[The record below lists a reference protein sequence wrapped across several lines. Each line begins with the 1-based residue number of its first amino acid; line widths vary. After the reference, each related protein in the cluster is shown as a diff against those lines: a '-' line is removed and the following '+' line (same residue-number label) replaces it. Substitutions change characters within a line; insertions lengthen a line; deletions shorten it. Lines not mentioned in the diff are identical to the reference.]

1 MRPLDPRLLRLSRP
15 ARRYLI
21 LTVAVGLATAVLVLL
36 LAWTVA
42 TAVAR
47 AQLGHAHLSDLRT
60 PIGVLLVVILL
71 RAALSGV
78 QETAGHRAGAR
89 VKSHLRAAVLERASE
104 PGWRSPVSTG
114 AQATLVT
121 RGIDALDGY
130 VAKFLPQLV
139 LACIIPVV
147 VLVQISLVDWVSGV
161 VVAVTLP
168 LVPVFMVLIGL
179 QTQKHTERHWRSLS
193 VLASHFLDVT
203 AGLPT
208 LKVFGR
214 ARAQAAEIDRVGNE
228 HRTATMGVLR
238 IAFLSAFVLEL
249 VASLS
254 VAVVAVGVGLRL
266 LDGRLDL
273 RTALV
278 VLILAPEAYLPIR
291 NVGAAFH
298 SSTEGLTAANEVF
311 ALLESPSEPARSTVL
326 PDLSAARVTV
336 TGVRVSGDDRG
347 DDRLALASLV
357 LEPGETVAVTGGSG
371 SGKSTLL
378 AVLLGACRPAEG
390 AVLVGDRDLA
400 DIDTAT
406 WQERVAWL
414 PQRAL
419 LFTGTLGENV
429 RMGEPDATDS
439 QVTAALAAA
448 AADFVAGLPH
458 GLETSLGEGGAGLS
472 AGERQRVA
480 LARVILR
487 IRRRN
492 CVLVLLDEPTAHLD
506 GATETRVVQS
516 LMDVCANRTT
526 VVATHRPAPASVA
539 DHVYP
544 MGAAPQRPRATA
556 AVIS

>member
-1 MRPLDPRLLRLSRP
+1 MRPLDPRLLRVSLP
-15 ARRYLI
+15 ARRYLA
-21 LTVAVGLATAVLVLL
+21 LTIAVGLATAGLVLV

-47 AQLGHAHLSDLRT
+47 AQLAGAGVASLRT
-60 PIGVLLVVILL
+60 PLAVLLAVVLI

-89 VKSHLRAAVLERASE
+89 VKSHLRAAVLARAAQ

-130 VAKFLPQLV
+130 VTKFLPQLV
-139 LACIIPVV
+139 LACIVPVV
-147 VLVQISLVDWVSGV
+147 VLVQIAIVDWVSGV
-161 VVAVTLP
+161 LIAVTLP
-168 LVPVFMVLIGL
+168 LVPVFMVLVGL
-179 QTQKHTERHWRSLS
+179 HTQKRTARQWRSLS
-193 VLASHFLDVT
+193 LLASHFLDVT

-214 ARAQAAEIDRVGNE
+214 ARAQAAEIARVGNA
-228 HRTATMGVLR
+228 HRNATIGVLR
-238 IAFLSAFVLEL
+238 VAFLSAFVLEL

-298 SSTEGLTAANEVF
+298 ASTEGLTAANEVF
-311 ALLESPSEPARSTVL
+311 ALLEAPTEPTSSTVL
-326 PDLSAARVTV
+326 PVLSEATITV
-336 TGVRVSGDDRG
+336 SGLRVSGSDRA
-347 DDRLALASLV
+347 DDRLTLSSLV
-357 LEPGETVAVTGGSG
+357 LQAGEMVAVTGGSG

-378 AVLLGACRPAEG
+378 AVLLGACRPDEG
-390 AVLVGDRDLA
+390 AVQVGDLDLA
-400 DIDTAT
+400 DIDVAT

-414 PQRAL
+414 PQRPL
-419 LFTGTLGENV
+419 LFAGTLADNV
-429 RMGEPDATDS
+429 RLGEPDASDAEVS
-439 QVTAALAAA
+439 AALASA
-448 AADFVAGLPH
+448 AADFVADLSAGLA
-458 GLETSLGEGGAGLS
+458 TRLGDNGAGLS
-472 AGERQRVA
+472 TGQRQRVA

-487 IRRRN
+487 ITRRN
-492 CVLVLLDEPTAHLD
+492 CALVLLDEPTAHLD
-506 GATETRVVQS
+506 GATETRVVRA
-516 LMDVCANRTT
+516 LMDVCSGRTT
-526 VVATHRPAPASVA
+526 VVATHRPAPAAAA
-539 DHVYP
+539 DHVQP
-544 MGAAPQRPRATA
+544 LRAEARRPQVA
-556 AVIS
+556 AVVS

>member
-15 ARRYLI
+15 ARRYLA
-21 LTVAVGLATAVLVLL
+21 LTVAVGIATAALALV

-42 TAVAR
+42 TALAR
-47 AQLGHAHLSDLRT
+47 TQLDHADLADLRV
-60 PIGVLLVVILL
+60 PLAVLLAVVLA
-71 RAALSGV
+71 RAALSGL

-89 VKSHLRAAVLERASE
+89 VKTHLRAAVLARAAE

-139 LACIIPVV
+139 LACVVPVV
-147 VLVQISLVDWVSGV
+147 VLVQIAVIDWVSGV
-161 VVAVTLP
+161 IIAVTLP
-168 LVPVFMVLIGL
+168 LVPVFMVLVGL
-179 QTQKHTERHWRSLS
+179 HTQKSTVRQWRSMS
-193 VLASHFLDVT
+193 VLAGHFLDVT

-214 ARAQAAEIDRVGNE
+214 ARAQSAEIARVGNA
-228 HRTATMGVLR
+228 HRSATMRVLR

-291 NVGAAFH
+291 NVGSAFH
-298 SSTEGLTAANEVF
+298 ASTEGLAAANEVF
-311 ALLESPSEPARSTVL
+311 VLLESPSEPVGSTVL
-326 PDLSAARVTV
+326 ADQANARVTLTDIV
-336 TGVRVSGDDRG
+336 VSGGERSDN
-347 DDRLALASLV
+347 RLAVASLD
-357 LEPGETVAVTGGSG
+357 LEPGKTVAVTGDSG

-378 AVLLGACRPAEG
+378 ALLLGAVRPDGGVIMVAG
-390 AVLVGDRDLA
+390 RDLA
-400 DIDTAT
+400 DIDVAT

-414 PQRAL
+414 PQRPL
-419 LFTGTLGENV
+419 LFAGTLADNV
-429 RMGEPDATDS
+429 RLGEPDASDAEVAS
-439 QVTAALAAA
+439 ALAAA
-448 AADFVAGLPH
+448 AADFVDELPDGLQT
-458 GLETSLGEGGAGLS
+458 LLGDNGAGLS
-472 AGERQRVA
+472 AGERQRIA

-487 IRRRN
+487 IRRRD
-492 CVLVLLDEPTAHLD
+492 CTVVLLDEPTAHLD
-506 GATETRVVQS
+506 GATEARVV
-516 LMDVCANRTT
+516 LALAAACADRTT
-526 VVATHRPAPASVA
+526 VVATHRQAPAAAA
-539 DHVYP
+539 DHVHP
-544 MGAAPQRPRATA
+544 LGIAGRTQL
-556 AVIS
+556 AVHS

>member
-15 ARRYLI
+15 ARRYLA
-21 LTVAVGLATAVLVLL
+21 LTVAIGLATAGLVLA

-42 TAVAR
+42 IAVSH
-47 AQLGHAHLSDLRT
+47 AQVGHAEIGDLRL
-60 PIGVLLVVILL
+60 PLVALAAVVVL
-71 RAALSGV
+71 RAALAGV

-89 VKSHLRAAVLERASE
+89 VKSHLRCAVLARAAE
-104 PGWRSPVSTG
+104 PGWRSGASTG
-114 AQATLVT
+114 AQAALVT

-139 LACIIPVV
+139 LACIVPIV
-147 VLVQISLVDWVSGV
+147 VLVQIAIVDWVSGV
-161 VVAVTLP
+161 LIAITLP

-179 QTQKHTERHWRSLS
+179 HTQKHTARQWRSLS

-214 ARAQAAEIDRVGNE
+214 ARAQAAEIARVGSA
-228 HRTATMGVLR
+228 HRSATVGVLQ

-266 LDGRLDL
+266 LDGRIDL

-291 NVGAAFH
+291 NVGTAFH
-298 SSTEGLTAANEVF
+298 ASTEGLSAANEVF
-311 ALLESPSEPARSTVL
+311 ALLESPREPARAKVL
-326 PDLSAARVTV
+326 PNLATASITASD
-336 TGVRVSGDDRG
+336 VRVFGTDRA
-347 DDRLALASLV
+347 DDRLSLPLLV
-357 LEPGETVAVTGGSG
+357 LRSGATVAVTGGSG

-378 AVLLGACRPAEG
+378 AVLLGACRPDDG
-390 AVLVGDRDLA
+390 VVQVGDRDLA
-400 DIDTAT
+400 DIDTAS

-414 PQRAL
+414 PQRPL
-419 LFTGTLGENV
+419 LFAGTLADNV
-429 RMGEPDATDS
+429 RLGEPQATDA
-439 QVTAALAAA
+439 QVRAALSSAS
-448 AADFVAGLPH
+448 ADFMDNLPG
-458 GLETSLGEGGAGLS
+458 GLETLLGDNGAGLS

-487 IRRRN
+487 IRNRN
-492 CVLVLLDEPTAHLD
+492 CGLVLLDEPTAHLD
-506 GATETRVVQS
+506 GATEARVVRS
-516 LMDVCANRTT
+516 LAAVCAGRTT
-526 VVATHRPAPASVA
+526 VVATHRPAPAAVA
-539 DHVYP
+539 DHVHP
-544 MGAAPQRPRATA
+544 LGSATRLLP
-556 AVIS
+556 AVVVAR

>member
-1 MRPLDPRLLRLSRP
+1 MRPLDPRLLRLCRP
-15 ARRYLI
+15 ARRYLA
-21 LTVAVGLATAVLVLL
+21 LTVAVGLATAGLVLVL
-36 LAWTVA
+36 AWTLA

-47 AQLGHAHLSDLRT
+47 AQLNHADIADLRT
-60 PIGVLLVVILL
+60 PLAVLLAVVLL
-71 RAALSGV
+71 RAALAGV

-89 VKSHLRAAVLERASE
+89 VKSQLRAAVLARAGQ

-130 VAKFLPQLV
+130 ITKFLPQLM
-139 LACIIPVV
+139 LACIVPIV
-147 VLVQISLVDWVSGV
+147 VLVQIAIVDWVSGV
-161 VVAVTLP
+161 LIAITLP

-179 QTQKHTERHWRSLS
+179 HSQKRTARQWRSLS

-214 ARAQAAEIDRVGNE
+214 ARAQAEIARVGNA
-228 HRTATMGVLR
+228 HRNATMGVLQ

-278 VLILAPEAYLPIR
+278 VLILAPEAYMPIR

-298 SSTEGLTAANEVF
+298 ASTEGLSAANEVF
-311 ALLESPSEPARSTVL
+311 ALLESPTDPTRSTVS
-326 PDLSAARVTV
+326 PNPSVSRVAV
-336 TGVRVSGDDRG
+336 NGVRVSGGDRA
-347 DDRLALASLV
+347 DDRLSLGSLV
-357 LEPGETVAVTGGSG
+357 VAPGETVAITGGSG

-378 AVLLGACRPAEG
+378 AVLLASCRPDEG
-390 AVLVGDRDLA
+390 VVLVGDRDLA
-400 DIDTAT
+400 EVDTAT
-406 WQERVAWL
+406 WQAGVAWL
-414 PQRAL
+414 PQRPL
-419 LFTGTLGENV
+419 LFAGTLADNV
-429 RMGEPDATDS
+429 RLGEPDASDPEVS
-439 QVTAALAAA
+439 AALTSA
-448 AADFVAGLPH
+448 AADFVVDLPV
-458 GLETSLGEGGAGLS
+458 GVQTLLGDHGAGLS

-492 CVLVLLDEPTAHLD
+492 CALVLLDEPTAHLD
-506 GATETRVVQS
+506 GSTETRVVQS
-516 LMDVCANRTT
+516 LMNVCAGRTT

-544 MGAAPQRPRATA
+544 LGSAARRPDVST
-556 AVIS
+556 VS

>member
-15 ARRYLI
+15 ARRYLA
-21 LTVAVGLATAVLVLL
+21 LTVALGLASAGLLLV

-47 AQLGHAHLSDLRT
+47 TQMGGADLADLRT
-60 PIGVLLVVILL
+60 PLAALLAVVIL

-89 VKSHLRAAVLERASE
+89 VKSHVRAAVLARAAE
-104 PGWRSPVSTG
+104 PGWQSSVSTG
-114 AQATLVT
+114 RQATLVT

-139 LACIIPVV
+139 LACIVPVV
-147 VLVQISLVDWVSGV
+147 VLVQIALVDWVSGLLI
-161 VVAVTLP
+161 AVTLP
-168 LVPVFMVLIGL
+168 LVPVFMILIGL
-179 QTQKHTERHWRSLS
+179 HTQKRTARQWRSLS

-228 HRTATMGVLR
+228 HRSATVRVLQV
-238 IAFLSAFVLEL
+238 AFLSAFVLEL

-266 LDGRLDL
+266 LDGRMDL

-298 SSTEGLTAANEVF
+298 ASTEGLTAANEVF
-311 ALLESPSEPARSTVL
+311 SVLESPTVPARSTVL
-326 PDLSAARVTV
+326 PDLAIARLTA
-336 TGVRVSGDDRG
+336 TCLRVSGTDSS
-347 DDRLALASLV
+347 DDRLALESLV
-357 LEPGETVAVTGGSG
+357 LRPGETVAVTGGSG

-378 AVLLGACRPAEG
+378 AVLLGDCRLDEG
-390 AVLVGDRDLA
+390 VVHVDDRDLA
-400 DIDTAT
+400 GVDTAT

-414 PQRAL
+414 PQRPL
-419 LFTGTLGENV
+419 LFAGTLADNV
-429 RMGEPDATDS
+429 RLGEPHATDTQLRDALS
-439 QVTAALAAA
+439 AAS
-448 AADFVAGLPH
+448 ADFLASLPD
-458 GLETSLGEGGAGLS
+458 GLETLLGDNGAGLS

-487 IRRRN
+487 IRCRDSG
-492 CVLVLLDEPTAHLD
+492 LVLLDEPTAHLD
-506 GATETRVVQS
+506 GATEALVVAS
-516 LMDVCANRTT
+516 LAAVCTGRTT
-526 VVATHRPAPASVA
+526 VIATHRPAPAAFA

-544 MGAAPQRPRATA
+544 LGAATRAPVV
-556 AVIS
+556 AVVA

>member
-1 MRPLDPRLLRLSRP
+1 MRPLDPRLLRLSLP
-15 ARRYLI
+15 ARRYLA
-21 LTVAVGLATAVLVLL
+21 LTVAVGLATAGLVLL
-36 LAWTVA
+36 QAWTVA

-47 AQLGHAHLSDLRT
+47 TQVGHAEVADLRT
-60 PIGVLLVVILL
+60 PLAILLTVVLL
-71 RAALSGV
+71 RAALAGI

-89 VKSHLRAAVLERASE
+89 VKSHLRATVLARAAQ

-121 RGIDALDGY
+121 RGVDALDGY
-130 VAKFLPQLV
+130 ITKFLPQLV
-139 LACIIPVV
+139 LACIVPVV
-147 VLVQISLVDWVSGV
+147 VLVQIAIIDWVSGALI
-161 VVAVTLP
+161 AVTLP
-168 LVPVFMVLIGL
+168 LVPLFMVLVGL
-179 QTQKHTERHWRSLS
+179 HTEKRTARQWRSLS
-193 VLASHFLDVT
+193 LLASHFLDVT

-214 ARAQAAEIDRVGNE
+214 ARAQAAEIARVGNA
-228 HRTATMGVLR
+228 HRNATIGVLQV
-238 IAFLSAFVLEL
+238 AFLSAFVLEL

-266 LDGRLDL
+266 LDGQLDL

-298 SSTEGLTAANEVF
+298 ASTEGLAAANEVF
-311 ALLESPSEPARSTVL
+311 ALLESPTEPTRSTEL
-326 PDLSAARVTV
+326 ADLSGSRVTI
-336 TGVRVSGDDRG
+336 TGVRVPGGERA

-357 LEPGETVAVTGGSG
+357 LQPGETVAVTGHSG

-390 AVLVGDRDLA
+390 FVLVGDRDLA

-414 PQRAL
+414 PQRPL
-419 LFTGTLGENV
+419 LFAGTLADNV
-429 RMGEPDATDS
+429 RLGEPDANDTH
-439 QVTAALAAA
+439 VREALAGA
-448 AADFVAGLPH
+448 AADFVADLPN
-458 GLETSLGEGGAGLS
+458 GLETELGEGGAGLS
-472 AGERQRVA
+472 AGQRQRVA

-487 IRRRN
+487 IRRRD

-516 LMDVCANRTT
+516 LMDECADRTT

-544 MGAAPQRPRATA
+544 LGSAARRPQS
-556 AVIS
+556 AVVAL

>member
-1 MRPLDPRLLRLSRP
+1 MRPLDPRLLRLSVP
-15 ARRYLI
+15 ARRYLT
-21 LTVAVGLATAVLVLL
+21 LTVAIGLASAGLVLVQ
-36 LAWTVA
+36 AWTVA

-47 AQLGHAHLSDLRT
+47 TQLGHEGLSELRT
-60 PIGVLLVVILL
+60 PLVVLLIAVLL

-89 VKSHLRAAVLERASE
+89 VKSHLRAAVLARAAE

-121 RGIDALDGY
+121 RGVDALDGY

-139 LACIIPVV
+139 LACIVPVA
-147 VLVQISLVDWVSGV
+147 VLVQISLVDWVSG
-161 VVAVTLP
+161 ALIAITLP
-168 LVPVFMVLIGL
+168 LVPVFMVLVGL
-179 QTQKHTERHWRSLS
+179 HTQKRTARQWRSLS

-214 ARAQAAEIDRVGNE
+214 AKAQAAEIARVGNA
-228 HRTATMGVLR
+228 HRTATMRVLQV
-238 IAFLSAFVLEL
+238 AFLSAFVLEL

-311 ALLESPSEPARSTVL
+311 ALLETPLEPTRSVEL
-326 PDLSAARVTV
+326 PDLTGATVSVIGVHV
-336 TGVRVSGDDRG
+336 TGTDRA
-347 DDRLALASLV
+347 DDRLDIPSLV
-357 LEPGETVAVTGGSG
+357 LRPGETMAVTGGSG

-378 AVLLGACRPAEG
+378 AVLLGACRPDHG
-390 AVLVGDRDLA
+390 AVYVGDRDLA
-400 DIDTAT
+400 DIDTAS
-406 WQERVAWL
+406 WQASVAWL
-414 PQRAL
+414 PQRPL
-419 LFTGTLGENV
+419 LFAGTLADNV
-429 RMGEPDATDS
+429 RLGEPGASDEDVRDALTH
-439 QVTAALAAA
+439 A
-448 AADFVAGLPH
+448 AADFAAELPDGLH
-458 GLETSLGEGGAGLS
+458 TQLGDNGSGLS

-480 LARVILR
+480 VARVILR
-487 IRRRN
+487 IRSRD
-492 CVLVLLDEPTAHLD
+492 CPLVLLDEPTAHLD
-506 GATETRVVQS
+506 GATEQRVVSS
-516 LMDVCANRTT
+516 LTAVCAGRTT
-526 VVATHRPAPASVA
+526 VVATHRPAPATAA
-539 DHVYP
+539 DHVHP
-544 MGAAPQRPRATA
+544 LGATA
-556 AVIS
+556 RQPAATVAS

>member
-1 MRPLDPRLLRLSRP
+1 MRPLDPRLLRLSRT
-15 ARRYLI
+15 ARRYLA
-21 LTVAVGLATAVLVLL
+21 LTVAVGLATAGLMLA

-47 AQLGHAHLSDLRT
+47 AQSGHADIADLRAPLT
-60 PIGVLLVVILL
+60 ALLAVVVL
-71 RAALSGV
+71 RALLAGV

-89 VKSHLRAAVLERASE
+89 VKSHVRAAVLARAAE
-104 PGWRSPVSTG
+104 PGWRGGASTG
-114 AQATLVT
+114 AQAALVT

-139 LACIIPVV
+139 LACIVPIV
-147 VLVQISLVDWVSGV
+147 VLVQIAVVDWVSGV
-161 VVAVTLP
+161 LIALTLP

-179 QTQKHTERHWRSLS
+179 HTQKRTARQWRSLS
-193 VLASHFLDVT
+193 LLASHFLDVT

-214 ARAQAAEIDRVGNE
+214 ARAQAAEIARVGNA

-266 LDGRLDL
+266 LDGQLDL

-278 VLILAPEAYLPIR
+278 VLILAPEAYLPVR

-298 SSTEGLTAANEVF
+298 ASTEGLSAANEVF
-311 ALLESPSEPARSTVL
+311 ALLESPAEPTRSTLL
-326 PDLSAARVTV
+326 PDLATVSITARD
-336 TGVRVSGDDRG
+336 VRVSGTDRAY
-347 DDRLALASLV
+347 DRLALTSVFLRS
-357 LEPGETVAVTGGSG
+357 GETLAVTGGSG

-378 AVLLGACRPAEG
+378 AVLLGACPTDEG
-390 AVLVGDRDLA
+390 VVRVGDRDLA

-406 WQERVAWL
+406 WQARVAWL
-414 PQRAL
+414 PQRPL
-419 LFTGTLGENV
+419 LFAGTLADNV
-429 RMGEPDATDS
+429 RLGEPDASDS
-439 QVTAALAAA
+439 EVRDALSAA
-448 AADFVAGLPH
+448 AADFMNNLPDGLDT
-458 GLETSLGEGGAGLS
+458 LLGDNGAGLS

-487 IRRRN
+487 IRSRN
-492 CVLVLLDEPTAHLD
+492 CGLVLLDEPTAHLD
-506 GATETRVVQS
+506 GATEARVVQR
-516 LMDVCANRTT
+516 LTAVCADRTT
-526 VVATHRPAPASVA
+526 VIATHRPAPAAVA
-539 DHVYP
+539 DHVFP
-544 MGAAPQRPRATA
+544 LGIAARLLPA
-556 AVIS
+556 AVVAQ

>member
-1 MRPLDPRLLRLSRP
+1 MRPLDPRLLRLSVP
-15 ARRYLI
+15 ARRYLT
-21 LTVAVGLATAVLVLL
+21 LTVAIGLASAGLVLVQ
-36 LAWTVA
+36 AWTVA

-47 AQLGHAHLSDLRT
+47 TQLGHEGLSELRT
-60 PIGVLLVVILL
+60 PLVVLLIAVVL

-89 VKSHLRAAVLERASE
+89 VKSHLRAAVLARAAE

-121 RGIDALDGY
+121 RGVDALDGY

-139 LACIIPVV
+139 LACIVPVA
-147 VLVQISLVDWVSGV
+147 VLVQISLVDWVSG
-161 VVAVTLP
+161 ALIAITLP
-168 LVPVFMVLIGL
+168 LVPVFMVLVGL
-179 QTQKHTERHWRSLS
+179 HTQKRTARQWRSLS

-214 ARAQAAEIDRVGNE
+214 AKAQAAEIARVGNA
-228 HRTATMGVLR
+228 HRTATMRVLQV
-238 IAFLSAFVLEL
+238 AFLSAFVLEL

-311 ALLESPSEPARSTVL
+311 ALLETPLEPTRSVEL
-326 PDLSAARVTV
+326 PDLTGATVSVIGVHV
-336 TGVRVSGDDRG
+336 TGTDRA
-347 DDRLALASLV
+347 DDRLDIPSLV
-357 LEPGETVAVTGGSG
+357 LRPGETMAVTGGSG

-378 AVLLGACRPAEG
+378 AVLLGACRPDHG
-390 AVLVGDRDLA
+390 AVYVGDRDLA
-400 DIDTAT
+400 DIDTAS
-406 WQERVAWL
+406 WQASVAWL
-414 PQRAL
+414 PQRPL
-419 LFTGTLGENV
+419 LFAGTLADNV
-429 RMGEPDATDS
+429 RLGEPGASDEDVRDALTH
-439 QVTAALAAA
+439 A
-448 AADFVAGLPH
+448 AADFAAELPDGLH
-458 GLETSLGEGGAGLS
+458 TQLGDNGSGLS

-480 LARVILR
+480 VARVILR
-487 IRRRN
+487 IRSRD
-492 CVLVLLDEPTAHLD
+492 CPLVLLDEPTAHLD
-506 GATETRVVQS
+506 GATEQRVVSS
-516 LMDVCANRTT
+516 LTAVCAGRTT
-526 VVATHRPAPASVA
+526 VVATHRPAPATAA
-539 DHVYP
+539 DHVHP
-544 MGAAPQRPRATA
+544 LGATA
-556 AVIS
+556 RQPAATVAS

>member
-1 MRPLDPRLLRLSRP
+1 MRPLDPRLLRLSVP
-15 ARRYLI
+15 ARRYLT
-21 LTVAVGLATAVLVLL
+21 LTVAIGLASAGLVLVQ
-36 LAWTVA
+36 AWTVA

-47 AQLGHAHLSDLRT
+47 TQLGHEGLSELRT
-60 PIGVLLVVILL
+60 PLVVLLIAVLL

-89 VKSHLRAAVLERASE
+89 VKSHLRAAVLARAAE

-121 RGIDALDGY
+121 RGVDALDGY

-139 LACIIPVV
+139 LACIVPVA
-147 VLVQISLVDWVSGV
+147 VLVQISLVDWVSG
-161 VVAVTLP
+161 ALIAITLP
-168 LVPVFMVLIGL
+168 LVPVFMVLVGL
-179 QTQKHTERHWRSLS
+179 HTQKRTARQWRSLS

-214 ARAQAAEIDRVGNE
+214 AKAQAAEIARVGNA
-228 HRTATMGVLR
+228 HRTATMRVLQV
-238 IAFLSAFVLEL
+238 AFLSAFVLEL

-311 ALLESPSEPARSTVL
+311 ALLETPLEPTRSVEL
-326 PDLSAARVTV
+326 PDLTGATVSVIGVHV
-336 TGVRVSGDDRG
+336 TGTDRA
-347 DDRLALASLV
+347 DDRLDIPSLV
-357 LEPGETVAVTGGSG
+357 LRPGETMAVTGGSG

-378 AVLLGACRPAEG
+378 AVLLGACRPDHG
-390 AVLVGDRDLA
+390 AVYVGDRDLA
-400 DIDTAT
+400 DIDTAS
-406 WQERVAWL
+406 WQASVAWL
-414 PQRAL
+414 PQRPL
-419 LFTGTLGENV
+419 LFAGTLADNV
-429 RMGEPDATDS
+429 RLGEPGASDEDVRDALTR
-439 QVTAALAAA
+439 A
-448 AADFVAGLPH
+448 AADFAAELPDGLH
-458 GLETSLGEGGAGLS
+458 TQLGDNGSGLS

-480 LARVILR
+480 VARVILR
-487 IRRRN
+487 IRSRD
-492 CVLVLLDEPTAHLD
+492 CPLVLLDEPTAHLD
-506 GATETRVVQS
+506 GATEQRVVSS
-516 LMDVCANRTT
+516 LTAVCAGRTT
-526 VVATHRPAPASVA
+526 VVATHRPAPATAA
-539 DHVYP
+539 DHVHP
-544 MGAAPQRPRATA
+544 LGATA
-556 AVIS
+556 RQPAATVAS

>member
-15 ARRYLI
+15 ARRYLA
-21 LTVAVGLATAVLVLL
+21 LTVAVGLATAGLVLV

-47 AQLGHAHLSDLRT
+47 AQVGDANIADLRT
-60 PIGVLLVVILL
+60 PLAALLAVVVL

-78 QETAGHRAGAR
+78 QETAGHRAGAQ
-89 VKSHLRAAVLERASE
+89 VKSHVRAAVLARAAE
-104 PGWRSPVSTG
+104 PGWRSSVSTG

-139 LACIIPVV
+139 LACIVPVV
-147 VLVQISLVDWVSGV
+147 VLVQIAFVDWISGV
-161 VVAVTLP
+161 LIAITLP

-179 QTQKHTERHWRSLS
+179 HTQRRTARQWRSLS

-214 ARAQAAEIDRVGNE
+214 ARVQAAEIARVGDA
-228 HRTATMGVLR
+228 HRSATMRVLKV
-238 IAFLSAFVLEL
+238 AFLSAFVLEL

-298 SSTEGLTAANEVF
+298 ASTEGLAAANEVF
-311 ALLESPSEPARSTVL
+311 ALLESPAEPTRSTVL
-326 PDLSAARVTV
+326 PDLATACLAA
-336 TGVRVSGDDRG
+336 TGVRVSGTDRA
-347 DDRLALASLV
+347 DDRLALDSLV
-357 LEPGETVAVTGGSG
+357 LHPGQTVAVTGGSG

-378 AVLLGACRPAEG
+378 AVLLGTCRPDEG
-390 AVLVGDRDLA
+390 VVRVADRDLA

-414 PQRAL
+414 PQRPL
-419 LFTGTLGENV
+419 LFAGTLADNV
-429 RMGEPDATDS
+429 RLGEPHATDA
-439 QVTAALAAA
+439 QVRKALSAAS
-448 AADFVAGLPH
+448 ADFLGNLPD
-458 GLETSLGEGGAGLS
+458 GLETLLGDHGAGLS
-472 AGERQRVA
+472 AGERQRLA

-487 IRRRN
+487 IRSRD
-492 CVLVLLDEPTAHLD
+492 CGLVLLDEPTAHLD
-506 GATETRVVQS
+506 GATEALVVQS
-516 LMDVCANRTT
+516 LNAVCAGRTT
-526 VVATHRPAPASVA
+526 VIATHRPAPAAVA

-544 MGAAPQRPRATA
+544 LGAAKRVSPV
-556 AVIS
+556 AVVAG

>member
-1 MRPLDPRLLRLSRP
+1 MRPLDPRLLKLSRP
-15 ARRYLI
+15 ARRYLA
-21 LTVAVGLATAVLVLL
+21 LTVAVGLATAGLVLV

-42 TAVAR
+42 TAIAR
-47 AQLGHAHLSDLRT
+47 AQMGHAGLADLRT
-60 PIGVLLVVILL
+60 PLSLLLAVVLL
-71 RAALSGV
+71 RAALAGI
-78 QETAGHRAGAR
+78 QETAGQRAGAR
-89 VKSHLRAAVLERASE
+89 VKSHLRATVLARAAE
-104 PGWRSPVSTG
+104 PGWRSPISTG

-130 VAKFLPQLV
+130 IAKFLPQLV
-139 LACIIPVV
+139 LACIVPFV
-147 VLVQISLVDWVSGV
+147 VLVQIAMIDWVSGV
-161 VVAVTLP
+161 LIAVTLP

-214 ARAQAAEIDRVGNE
+214 ARAQAAEIARVGNE
-228 HRTATMGVLR
+228 HRKATIGVLR
-238 IAFLSAFVLEL
+238 VAFLSAFVLEL
-249 VASLS
+249 LASLS

-298 SSTEGLTAANEVF
+298 SSTEGLAAANEVF
-311 ALLESPSEPARSTVL
+311 ELLEAPSEPARSTEL
-326 PDLSAARVTV
+326 ADLTGARVTV
-336 TGVRVSGDDRG
+336 TDVRVSGAERA
-347 DDRLALASLV
+347 DDRLTTMSLV
-357 LEPGETVAVTGGSG
+357 LEPGETLAVTGGSG

-378 AVLLGACRPAEG
+378 AVLLGSCRPDSG
-390 AVLVGDRDLA
+390 VVLIGDRDLA

-414 PQRAL
+414 PQRPL
-419 LFTGTLGENV
+419 LFAGTLADNV
-429 RMGEPDATDS
+429 RMGEPDASDE
-439 QVTAALAAA
+439 QVSAALTSA
-448 AADFVAGLPH
+448 AADFVAGLPK
-458 GLETSLGEGGAGLS
+458 GLQTRLGDNGAGLS

-487 IRRRN
+487 IRRRS
-492 CVLVLLDEPTAHLD
+492 CALVLLDEPTANLD

-516 LMDVCANRTT
+516 LKDVCAGRTT
-526 VVATHRPAPASVA
+526 VIATHRPAPTSVA

-544 MGAAPQRPRATA
+544 MGSATHLPYVA
-556 AVIS
+556 AVAS